1 MPKIVDHEKRRAEIA
16 KALWRVI
23 QREGITGVSIR
34 VVAAEAGYPKAT
46 VTYYFKTQ
54 ADLLTY
60 AMEESLRVSQ
70 EKITRILAQSPG
82 VPEYVEALLEVIPTT
97 PLRRR
102 QTSIW
107 LEVVTQSQGN
117 ADLRRYLLDV
127 NNTVYVAI
135 CGVLEQMRAQ
145 GLVSPRRSIELEAR
159 TLHAVIDGL
168 SLHTM
173 TSHRATPPSQIR
185 EIATHLIL
193 QLQS

>member
-16 KALWRVI
+16 AALWRVI
-23 QREGITGVSIR
+23 QREGIIGISIR
-34 VVAAEAGYPKAT
+34 AVAKEAGYPKAT
-46 VTYYFKTQ
+46 VTYYFNTQ
-54 ADLLTY
+54 GDLLTY

-70 EKITRILAQSPG
+70 QKIAKILQNAPG
-82 VPEYVEALLEVIPTT
+82 VPEYVEALLEAIPTT

-107 LEVVTQSQGN
+107 LEVITQAQGN
-117 ADLRRYLLDV
+117 PDLRRYLLEV
-127 NNTVYVAI
+127 NNTVYLAVCAI
-135 CGVLEQMRAQ
+135 LEQMRAQ
-145 GLVSPRRSIELEAR
+145 GLMSPRRSIELEAR

-173 TSHRATPPSQIR
+173 TSHRVTPPAQIR

-193 QLQS
+193 QLQQ